1 MPTPV
6 PAPFDPAGP
15 DLFAELQAFG
25 APVALR
31 TVFLLR
37 TPAGDEQEPFPV
49 PPAPW
54 NGTFVTARVP
64 IAPAHAN
71 RWQVLASVVVVP
83 GDGVGTRLRLVL
95 YQGADRIA
103 ETAPVEAPVGAGD
116 EYARAELGPVLLR
129 RVSP

>member
-1 MPTPV
+1 MSTTV

-37 TPAGDEQEPFPV
+37 APAGDEQESFPV

-64 IAPAHAN
+64 IAPGHAN

-83 GDGVGTRLRLVL
+83 GEGVGTRLKLVL
-95 YQGADRIA
+95 YQGGDRIG
-103 ETAPVEAPVGAGD
+103 ETPTVDAPVSAGD
-116 EYARAELGPVLLR
+116 EYASAELGPVILR